1 MKVTALIPDDL
12 VNEVKSLS
20 HAKTTT
26 EALVIVM
33 KEWLSAKRL
42 RDLNQRVRE
51 TPLLFNTDFS
61 AEKVRELNRHTT

>member
-12 VNEVKSLS
+12 VQEVKSLS

-33 KEWLSAKRL
+33 TEWLSSKRL
-42 RDLNQRVRE
+42 RTLNEKVQKS
-51 TPLLFNTDFS
+51 PLQFRDDFS
-61 AEKVRELNRHTT
+61 ADKVRALNRQTT